1 MIPETSVAYIL
12 RGAISRDSGGIQ
24 YIMLH
29 IRSDDSS
36 PLNFVGDAY
45 DDGLVAVNPK
55 TNFFI
60 HWVFSFSD
68 LGS

>member
-1 MIPETSVAYIL
+1 
-12 RGAISRDSGGIQ
+12 
-24 YIMLH
+24 MLH

-60 HWVFSFSD
+60 HWVNPFS
-68 LGS
+68 